1 MNKSATEI
9 LIIIIK
15 VLAVLG
21 FILTFLSLGGKT
33 YGLRLPN
40 KNNYAVIIGVIMIL
54 PFLIYF
60 FSSKPSQKKILK
72 SNPIDLNKVGLTTL
86 EYFEKK
92 SKKNIFEIYV
102 KNETSDTL
110 IVNRSYLL
118 EPNRWYVFT
127 TNKYKPVYFSNGIEF
142 HIDEELNL
150 EILDFRNQIIGL
162 GDDYFKKHDVPEYV
176 NWAFIIAEPN
186 QGDAIE

>member
-1 MNKSATEI
+1 MNKKTKEI
-9 LIIIIK
+9 LVIAIK
-15 VLAVLG
+15 ILAVLG
-21 FILTFLSLGGKT
+21 FILTFLSLGGRT
-33 YGLRLPN
+33 YGLRNPN
-40 KNNYAVIIGVIMIL
+40 RHNYAVIIGVIMIL

-60 FSSKPSQKKILK
+60 FSSKPKKKKVLK
-72 SNPIDLNKVGLTTL
+72 SNPIDLDKAGLTTM

-92 SKKNIFEIYV
+92 SKENIFEIYV

-110 IVNRSYLL
+110 IINRNSLL
-118 EPNRWYVFT
+118 DPNSWYIFT
-127 TNKYKPVYFSNGIEF
+127 TDKHKPVYFSNGIEF
-142 HIDEELNL
+142 HIDNELNL
-150 EILDFRNQIIGL
+150 KIIDYRNQIIGL

>member
-1 MNKSATEI
+1 LNKKTTEI
-9 LIIIIK
+9 LIIVIK

-21 FILTFLSLGGKT
+21 FILTFLSLGGRT

-40 KNNYAVIIGVIMIL
+40 RNNYAVIISVIMIL

-60 FSSKPSQKKILK
+60 FSSKQKLKKVLK
-72 SNPIDLNKVGLTTL
+72 SNFIDLNKVGLTNM

-110 IVNRSYLL
+110 IVNRNSLL
-118 EPNRWYVFT
+118 EHNSWYVFT
-127 TNKYKPVYFSNGIEF
+127 TDKYNPIHFSNGIEF
-142 HIDEELNL
+142 HIDKELNL
-150 EILDFRNQIIGL
+150 EIIDFRNQIIGL
-162 GDDYFKKHDVPEYV
+162 GDDYFKKHDVPKYV
-176 NWAFIIAEPN
+176 NWSFIIAESN
-186 QGDAIE
+186 QEDSIE

>member
-1 MNKSATEI
+1 MNTKKTEI
-9 LIIIIK
+9 LIIK

-40 KNNYAVIIGVIMIL
+40 RNNYVVIIGVIMIL

-60 FSSKPSQKKILK
+60 FSSKTKQKKVLK
-72 SNPIDLNKVGLTTL
+72 NNPIDLNIIGLSTV

-92 SKKNIFEIYV
+92 SNENIFEIYV

-110 IVNRSYLL
+110 IVNRNSLL
-118 EPNRWYVFT
+118 VPNSWHIFT
-127 TNKYKPVYFSNGIEF
+127 TNKYKPIYFSNGIEL
-142 HIDEELNL
+142 HIDKELNL
-150 EILDFRNQIIGL
+150 EIVDFRNQIIGL
-162 GDDYFKKHDVPEYV
+162 GDDYFQKNDVPEYV
-176 NWAFIIAEPN
+176 NWAFIIAEPDK
-186 QGDAIE
+186 GDAIE